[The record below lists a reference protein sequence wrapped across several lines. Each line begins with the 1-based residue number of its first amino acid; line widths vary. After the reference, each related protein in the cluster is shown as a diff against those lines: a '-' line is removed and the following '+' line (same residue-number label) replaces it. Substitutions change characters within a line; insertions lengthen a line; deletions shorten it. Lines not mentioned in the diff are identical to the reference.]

1 VKNPVLDESV
11 QVIDATPSDN
21 ASGAENQQERFSI
34 EAISPDIGHFL
45 AGFALGEGSF
55 MLVCRT
61 RPDHRRGWRVSAAFN
76 ASQIDVAPLE
86 LFRRTL
92 RCGTIRR
99 AGNGGWYYEVN
110 KLRDIQTAVV
120 PFFRRFPMVGQ
131 KALEFE
137 MFERAVELMSAGLN
151 DSTFVEVLQIRERMN
166 GGGKRRHTME
176 KILRDYTPNS
186 GSSRAQG

>member
-1 VKNPVLDESV
+1 MLGRSV
-11 QVIDATPSDN
+11 DFVDATPSDN
-21 ASGAENQQERFSI
+21 ASGAEYQQERFSI
-34 EAISPDIGHFL
+34 DTISPDIGHFL
-45 AGFALGEGSF
+45 AGVALGEGSF
-55 MLVCRT
+55 MLVCRA

-76 ASQIDVAPLE
+76 ASQLDVAPLE

-99 AGNGGWYYEVN
+99 AGNSGWYFEVN
-110 KLRDIQTAVV
+110 SLRDIQSAVV
-120 PFFRRFPMVGQ
+120 PFFRRFPLVGQ
-131 KALEFE
+131 KAREFE

-151 DSTFVEVLQIRERMN
+151 DATYVEVLQIRERMN

-186 GSSRAQG
+186 EPSRAQG

>member
-1 VKNPVLDESV
+1 MLDESV
-11 QVIDATPSDN
+11 VVVDARSSDN
-21 ASGAENQQERFSI
+21 ASGADNQQERFSI

-55 MLVCRT
+55 MLVCRA

-92 RCGTIRR
+92 RCGAIRR

-110 KLRDIQTAVV
+110 ALRDIQTAVV

-151 DSTFVEVLQIRERMN
+151 DATFVEVLQIRERMN
-166 GGGKRRHTME
+166 AGGKRRHTME

-186 GSSRAQG
+186 GPSRAQG

>member
-1 VKNPVLDESV
+1 MLEGAVGI
-11 QVIDATPSDN
+11 IDATPSDN

-34 EAISPDIGHFL
+34 EAVSSDIGNFL

-55 MLVCRT
+55 MLVCRA

-76 ASQIDVAPLE
+76 TSQIDVAPLE

-99 AGNGGWYYEVN
+99 AGSGGWYYEVN
-110 KLRDIQTAVV
+110 SLRDIQTAVV
-120 PFFRRFPMVGQ
+120 PFFRRFRLVGQ

-151 DSTFVEVLQIRERMN
+151 DARFVEVLQIRERMN
-166 GGGKRRHTME
+166 SGGKRRHSME

-186 GSSRAQG
+186 GPLPGSGMR

>member
-1 VKNPVLDESV
+1 MLEETNAVAGVSS
-11 QVIDATPSDN
+11 SDN
-21 ASGAENQQERFSI
+21 ATGADNQQERFSI
-34 EAISPDIGHFL
+34 ESISADVGYFL
-45 AGFALGEGSF
+45 SGFALGEGSF
-55 MLVCRT
+55 MLVCRA

-76 ASQIDVAPLE
+76 ASQIDLAPLE

-110 KLRDIQTAVV
+110 TLRDIQTIVV
-120 PFFRRFPMVGQ
+120 PFFRRFPLVGQ
-131 KALEFE
+131 KALEFR
-137 MFERAVELMSAGLN
+137 MFERAVGLLSAGLN
-151 DSTFVEVLQIRERMN
+151 DATYVEVLQIRERMN

-186 GSSRAQG
+186 EPFRGSGMR

>member
-1 VKNPVLDESV
+1 MLGESV
-11 QVIDATPSDN
+11 EIVGATPSDN
-21 ASGAENQQERFSI
+21 ASGADNQQERFSI
-34 EAISPDIGHFL
+34 DAISPDIGHFL

-55 MLVCRT
+55 MLVCRA

-76 ASQIDVAPLE
+76 ASQIDVTPLE

-110 KLRDIQTAVV
+110 SLRDIQTAVI

-137 MFERAVELMSAGLN
+137 MFARAVELMSAGLN
-151 DSTFVEVLQIRERMN
+151 DSTFVEVLQIREHMN

-186 GSSRAQG
+186 EPSRAQG

>member
-1 VKNPVLDESV
+1 VKDPVLGEGV
-11 QVIDATPSDN
+11 TVVDASSDN
-21 ASGAENQQERFSI
+21 ASGADNQQERFSI
-34 EAISPDIGHFL
+34 EAVSPDIGHFL

-55 MLVCRT
+55 MLVCRA

-76 ASQIDVAPLE
+76 ASQVDVAPLE

-110 KLRDIQTAVV
+110 TLRDIQTAVV
-120 PFFRRFPMVGQ
+120 PFFRRFSLVGQ
-131 KALEFE
+131 KALDFE
-137 MFERAVELMSAGLN
+137 LFERAVELMSAGLN
-151 DSTFVEVLQIRERMN
+151 DETFVEVLRLRERMN
-166 GGGKRRHTME
+166 RGGKRRHVME

-186 GSSRAQG
+186 EPPLAQG

>member
-1 VKNPVLDESV
+1 MLGDSV
-11 QVIDATPSDN
+11 EVIDAASSDN

-34 EAISPDIGHFL
+34 ESISPDIGHFL

-55 MLVCRT
+55 MLVCRV
-61 RPDHRRGWRVSAAFN
+61 RPDHRRRWRISAAFN

-92 RCGTIRR
+92 RCGTIRK

-110 KLRDIQTAVV
+110 TLRDIQTAVI
-120 PFFRRFPMVGQ
+120 PFFRRYPMVGQ

-151 DSTFVEVLQIRERMN
+151 DATFVEVLQIRERMN
-166 GGGKRRHTME
+166 GGGKRRHTMG
-176 KILRDYTPNS
+176 KILRDYTPNLEP
-186 GSSRAQG
+186 SRAQG

>member
-1 VKNPVLDESV
+1 MLERPVYPAVLALRRSENP
-11 QVIDATPSDN
+11 T
-21 ASGAENQQERFSI
+21 GADNQQERFSI
-34 EAISPDIGHFL
+34 DTVPPEVGHFL

-55 MLVCRT
+55 MLVCRV
-61 RPDHRRGWRVSAAFN
+61 RPDHRRRWRISAAFN
-76 ASQIDVAPLE
+76 ASQIDLAPLE

-110 KLRDIQTAVV
+110 TLRDIQTAVV
-120 PFFRRFPMVGQ
+120 PFFRRFRLVGQ
-131 KALEFE
+131 KALEFD
-137 MFERAVELMSAGLN
+137 MFEQAVELMSAGLS
-151 DSTFVEVLQIRERMN
+151 DETYVEVLRIRERMN

-186 GSSRAQG
+186 EPS

>member
-1 VKNPVLDESV
+1 MLGETVVV
-11 QVIDATPSDN
+11 VVDAKSSDN
-21 ASGAENQQERFSI
+21 ASGADNQQERFSI
-34 EAISPDIGHFL
+34 DSVSPDVGHFL

-55 MLVCRT
+55 MLVCRE
-61 RPDHRRGWRVSAAFN
+61 RPDHRRGWRISAAFN
-76 ASQIDVAPLE
+76 ASQMDVAPLD

-92 RCGTIRR
+92 RCGTIRK

-110 KLRDIQTAVV
+110 SLRDIHTAVI
-120 PFFRRFPMVGQ
+120 PFFRRFQLVGQ

-137 MFERAVELMSAGLN
+137 MFERAVELISAGLN
-151 DSTFVEVLQIRERMN
+151 DATYVEVLQIRERMN

-186 GSSRAQG
+186 APSRAQG

>member
-11 QVIDATPSDN
+11 EIVDATPSDN
-21 ASGAENQQERFSI
+21 ASGADNQQERFSI

-55 MLVCRT
+55 MLVCRA

-110 KLRDIQTAVV
+110 TLRDIQTAVV

-151 DSTFVEVLQIRERMN
+151 DATFVEVLQIREGMN

-186 GSSRAQG
+186 EPSQAQG

>member
-11 QVIDATPSDN
+11 EIVDATPSDN
-21 ASGAENQQERFSI
+21 ASGADNQQERFSI

-55 MLVCRT
+55 MLVCRA

-110 KLRDIQTAVV
+110 TLRDIQTAVV

-151 DSTFVEVLQIRERMN
+151 DATFVEVLQIREGMN

-186 GSSRAQG
+186 EPSRAQG

>member
-1 VKNPVLDESV
+1 MLDESV
-11 QVIDATPSDN
+11 EIVDATPSDN
-21 ASGAENQQERFSI
+21 ASGADNQQERFSI
-34 EAISPDIGHFL
+34 EGISPDIGHFL

-55 MLVCRT
+55 MLVCRA
-61 RPDHRRGWRVSAAFN
+61 RPDHRRGWTVSAAFN

-110 KLRDIQTAVV
+110 TLRDIQTAVV

-151 DSTFVEVLQIRERMN
+151 DATFVEVLQIREGMN

-186 GSSRAQG
+186 EPSRAQG

>member
-1 VKNPVLDESV
+1 MLDESV
-11 QVIDATPSDN
+11 VVVDARSSDN
-21 ASGAENQQERFSI
+21 ASGADNQQERFSI
-34 EAISPDIGHFL
+34 DAVSPDIGHFL

-55 MLVCRT
+55 MLVCRP
-61 RPDHRRGWRVSAAFN
+61 RSDHRRGWRVSAAFN

-110 KLRDIQTAVV
+110 TLRDIQSTVV

-137 MFERAVELMSAGLN
+137 MFARAVELLSAGLN
-151 DSTFVEVLQIRERMN
+151 DATFVEVLQIREFMN

-186 GSSRAQG
+186 EPSRAQG

>member
-1 VKNPVLDESV
+1 MLDESV
-11 QVIDATPSDN
+11 EIVDATPSDN
-21 ASGAENQQERFSI
+21 ASGADNQQERFSI

-55 MLVCRT
+55 MLVCRA

-110 KLRDIQTAVV
+110 TLRDIQTAVV

-151 DSTFVEVLQIRERMN
+151 DATFVEVLQIREGMN

-186 GSSRAQG
+186 EPSQAQG

>member
-1 VKNPVLDESV
+1 VKDPVLDESV
-11 QVIDATPSDN
+11 AIVDATTSDN
-21 ASGAENQQERFSI
+21 ASGADNQQERFSI
-34 EAISPDIGHFL
+34 EAVSPDIGHFL

-55 MLVCRT
+55 MLVCRA

-76 ASQIDVAPLE
+76 ASQLDVAPLE

-110 KLRDIQTAVV
+110 TLRDIQNAVV
-120 PFFRRFPMVGQ
+120 PFFRRFRLVGQ

-137 MFERAVELMSAGLN
+137 LFERAVELMAAGLN
-151 DSTFVEVLQIRERMN
+151 DATFVEVLRIRERMN

-186 GSSRAQG
+186 EPSRAQG

>member
-1 VKNPVLDESV
+1 MLDETI
-11 QVIDATPSDN
+11 VIADARSSDN
-21 ASGAENQQERFSI
+21 ASGADNQQERFSI
-34 EAISPDIGHFL
+34 DSVSPDVGHFL

-55 MLVCRT
+55 MLVCRV
-61 RPDHRRGWRVSAAFN
+61 RPDHRRGWKISAAFN
-76 ASQIDVAPLE
+76 APQIDVAPLE

-92 RCGTIRR
+92 RCGTIRK

-110 KLRDIQTAVV
+110 TLRDIKTAVI
-120 PFFRRFPMVGQ
+120 PFFQRFQLVGQ
-131 KALEFE
+131 KALEFT

-151 DSTFVEVLQIRERMN
+151 DETYVEVLQIRERMN

-186 GSSRAQG
+186 VPSRAQG